1 MWTRRPG
8 RGIALEGSRRSL
20 LSVRSCSRVAR
31 LHCAR
36 WADRRS
42 LSTQTG
48 IDRMTK
54 VDEVKALVVITV
66 AGFAVNALSLV
77 GLLFEGNSLPQLL
90 SYRVGDTAALMA
102 CATASRYVG
111 AKGLHVAASAFAML
125 GIVHGISASASGL
138 SSINVEATANVIMPM
153 VPAFVLL
160 MWCTIFP
167 LWIRLGSVALA
178 IPFGTVFYR
187 TIAGLDF
194 FHWTLGL
201 AYGSLAT
208 MELLWAACLWQ
219 DFKNNERH
227 TI

>member
-1 MWTRRPG
+1 MTADKAGTRRAEP
-8 RGIALEGSRRSL
+8 
-20 LSVRSCSRVAR
+20 
-31 LHCAR
+31 
-36 WADRRS
+36 
-42 LSTQTG
+42 
-48 IDRMTK
+48 
-54 VDEVKALVVITV
+54 
-66 AGFAVNALSLV
+66 
-77 GLLFEGNSLPQLL
+77 
-90 SYRVGDTAALMA
+90 
-102 CATASRYVG
+102 
-111 AKGLHVAASAFAML
+111 L
-125 GIVHGISASASGL
+125 GIVHGVSASASGL

-208 MELLWAACLWQ
+208 MELLWAACLWR
-219 DFKNNERH
+219 DFKKHDRH
-227 TI
+227 GVMLNGPGQADPFGQVNGRST